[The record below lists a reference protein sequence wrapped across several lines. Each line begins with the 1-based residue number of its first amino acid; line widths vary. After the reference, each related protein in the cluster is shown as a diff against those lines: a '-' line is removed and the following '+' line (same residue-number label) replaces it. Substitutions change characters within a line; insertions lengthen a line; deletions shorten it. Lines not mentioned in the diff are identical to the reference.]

1 MGRQFRAARRDAG
14 DGARGVTLPWSE
26 FLAVWAFLAANIAS
40 PGPNVLNTIALA
52 MGSGRMAGLGSATG
66 VALGIG
72 VWCLG
77 MTYGVATAISH
88 LPGAQAAL
96 TVVAVGLLVWFSAR
110 YLRAAHAG
118 FHARTTGAPPARE
131 GVDFAGGFR
140 RSVAVNALNPKALT
154 SWLAVLGFFPAARAS
169 GADIAILCAGASAV
183 AFGLHAA
190 YSQIFSTA
198 VALRLYLRA
207 GWVLQGTAGIFFA
220 GFALKLAVGV
230 LRGAL

>member
-1 MGRQFRAARRDAG
+1 
-14 DGARGVTLPWSE
+14 VTLPWAE

-140 RSVAVNALNPKALT
+140 RS
-154 SWLAVLGFFPAARAS
+154 
-169 GADIAILCAGASAV
+169 SAV